1 MEATVDRKDADKRA
15 TEEATVKVVANREA
29 ADKRASG
36 EAAMMEAANKEATN
50 KRATVNEA
58 SVGAARDSLTPGQ
71 VPSSAVGAKMVAM
84 PSSSTPPAKRPYR
97 GVWKSWFV

>member
-15 TEEATVKVVANREA
+15 IEEATVKVVADKEA

-36 EAAMMEAANKEATN
+36 EATMMEAANKEAAN

-71 VPSSAVGAKMVAM
+71 APSSVAGAKMAAM
-84 PSSSTPPAKRPYR
+84 PSSSTPSAKRPYR
-97 GVWKSWFV
+97 GIWKPWFV